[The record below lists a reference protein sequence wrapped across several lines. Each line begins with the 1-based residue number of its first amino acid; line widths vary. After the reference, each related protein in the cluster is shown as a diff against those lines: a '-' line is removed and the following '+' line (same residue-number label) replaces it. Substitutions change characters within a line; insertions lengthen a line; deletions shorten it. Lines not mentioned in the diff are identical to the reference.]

1 MREQVGGALRRAI
14 LVAQVDTLGGHA
26 GIVFDFGHHASII
39 IAPTY
44 VDTNQ
49 DLYGT
54 LRKTEHGWLREF
66 NLSARA
72 GSDGRLTV
80 VPNFDDLFTDVT
92 RDVSMREL
100 TR

>member
-14 LVAQVDTLGGHA
+14 LVAQVDTLGQHA
-26 GIVFDFGHHASII
+26 GVVFDFGRHANII
-39 IAPTY
+39 IMPTY
-44 VDTNQ
+44 VDTNM

-54 LRKTEHGWLREF
+54 MRKTDHGWLREF
-66 NLSARA
+66 NLTARA

-80 VPNFDDLFTDVT
+80 VPNFEDLFGDVT
-92 RDVSMREL
+92 RDVSLREL